1 MQCEK
6 AGSRDVVVQR
16 EITRLSQPQAAP
28 LGQHAAMETPS
39 LDKTLERAMQF
50 HVVAHVA
57 TLMALHDNDKRLRA
71 AAIKMRKRANVMAE
85 HGLRAAAPLSA
96 ER

>member
-1 MQCEK
+1 MQ
-6 AGSRDVVVQR
+6 RDVAGQREFMVQR
-16 EITRLSQPQAAP
+16 EITAKSQPQAPASE
-28 LGQHAAMETPS
+28 QHAAMETPS
-39 LDKTLERAMQF
+39 TDKTLERAMQL

-71 AAIKMRKRANVMAE
+71 AAIRMRKQANMMAE
-85 HGLRAAAPLSA
+85 NGLRAQPSLGA

>member
-1 MQCEK
+1 MQRQDNGPRE
-6 AGSRDVVVQR
+6 VMVQR
-16 EITRLSQPQAAP
+16 EITRLSQPQASS
-28 LGQHAAMETPS
+28 LEQHAAMETPS

-71 AAIKMRKRANVMAE
+71 AAIKMRKRANMMAE